1 MKSFLEFQR
10 INEAEDL
17 DESHLIHVS
26 DGSKYNDKPNK
37 KDVSH
42 VMSGV
47 KTHGGV
53 YDNAT
58 DKGAIFKF
66 KSHSDADNFKRHVD
80 KCPGGS
86 CYADHISEE
95 TELDEAKSVSDP
107 YKNLP
112 GKSTHMLN
120 KDVRGVHGIIHMGT
134 LLRHTGGDRYEVRAG
149 KARGETL
156 SLHKNHVMLPPD
168 FDEEVDIAEGR
179 MSQQHP
185 LEGHPYHSK
194 SDAEL
199 LHIAK
204 DAHAAAGA
212 MKDHNT
218 SAENKYRDQ
227 ASDSATVRHF
237 RKTHGIA
244 DWYKKK
250 YALKEEVDLDEETE
264 LDEAMSDAAH
274 ELVAHGDND
283 SHLFHSSHKPIVA
296 NLKKKV
302 AKGTY
307 DHEKAK
313 KLWSYHA
320 DRTAQ
325 SYAKKHGDSKT
336 PWHKQFTT
344 ADRKQAASHFAD
356 QARDEHL
363 NEEQL
368 DEADRIPF
376 VNGRTHA
383 QAGKMLP
390 SMSKHMTVCQEHDY
404 YHPKSGNKISGVVKH
419 KSDTE
424 VHMQANKGD
433 RVGGG
438 DTHKFTISEE
448 TPPWKTDSD
457 SKKRKLTSFR
467 KLNNPTRTG
476 NDAARA
482 LAMRG
487 LSAARKKVEEAI
499 SVKPNTVQKLK
510 AALDR
515 HTDLAVA
522 ANKAGDN
529 DAVKVHQVNA
539 NKIKTKLGNLA
550 RNPNHYNESG
560 TDAAKVP
567 ATNEEDLNELS
578 HDKLTSYIRRAK
590 HDERKNRS
598 TGVVL
603 AQKKKWG
610 GLVSGTDAAKVP
622 ATNEEDKLIGKQKVL
637 DKNRNGKLD
646 AHDFKLLRKE
656 ESMDEGEDRKTGSMN
671 RKLTY
676 KEMVEG
682 TFTYKDGVTT
692 HRGDYGTSYYKDVA
706 KDDKDDE
713 LNFKTKKT
721 KTSANKPIARKS
733 GRPVGSKSGARDRLK
748 SDTPSY
754 GGIAFH
760 GYNGP
765 TKI

>member
-17 DESHLIHVS
+17 DEAVDLKGDIQSGNEGRGYHGQHDSNVAAKKYSDMHATVKKVADEAGHLKYVKKPNLMVKHYLDSARGRHIAGRETDHEYIGKDFGIFKKDYKSPLHESHLIHVS

-47 KTHGGV
+47 KIHGGV

-66 KSHSDADNFKRHVD
+66 KSHSDADNFRRHVD

-86 CYADHISEE
+86 CYADHINEAVDLE
-95 TELDEAKSVSDP
+95 EAKSVSDS

-168 FDEEVDIAEGR
+168 FDEE
-179 MSQQHP
+179 
-185 LEGHPYHSK
+185 
-194 SDAEL
+194 
-199 LHIAK
+199 
-204 DAHAAAGA
+204 
-212 MKDHNT
+212 
-218 SAENKYRDQ
+218 
-227 ASDSATVRHF
+227 
-237 RKTHGIA
+237 
-244 DWYKKK
+244 
-250 YALKEEVDLDEETE
+250 TE
-264 LDEAMSDAAH
+264 
-274 ELVAHGDND
+274 
-283 SHLFHSSHKPIVA
+283 
-296 NLKKKV
+296 
-302 AKGTY
+302 
-307 DHEKAK
+307 
-313 KLWSYHA
+313 
-320 DRTAQ
+320 
-325 SYAKKHGDSKT
+325 
-336 PWHKQFTT
+336 
-344 ADRKQAASHFAD
+344 
-356 QARDEHL
+356 
-363 NEEQL
+363 L

-390 SMSKHMTVCQEHDY
+390 SMSKHMTVGQEHDY

-424 VHMQANKGD
+424 VHMQANKEGKL
-433 RVGGG
+433 GGG

-448 TPPWKTDSD
+448 IPPWKTDSD
-457 SKKRKLTSFR
+457 LKKRKSTSFK

-656 ESMDEGEDRKTGSMN
+656 ESEIEEDFDPDSFDGEITVGDGEEVYYHAEVTKN
-671 RKLTY
+671 KKLTY